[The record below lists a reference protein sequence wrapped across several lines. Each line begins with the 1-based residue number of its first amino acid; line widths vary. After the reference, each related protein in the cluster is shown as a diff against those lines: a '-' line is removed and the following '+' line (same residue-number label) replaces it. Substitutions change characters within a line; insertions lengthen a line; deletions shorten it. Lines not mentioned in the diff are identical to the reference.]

1 MNKAKTLNKRKT
13 GRHITHFHRHRLDAQ
28 WFFFINK
35 WRAPCN
41 PPVFPHLHCGNNY
54 STFSSTCVGRG
65 PVIGVSTSSL
75 MLRTSPRGPCN
86 CFPILLLKKL
96 RLREGENTGF
106 YKHRF
111 QDVLTRNRSF
121 LPLFTCSSG
130 SVSLTD
136 KLQEENNEHLGPFP
150 AASCRHGAA
159 LCL

>member
-1 MNKAKTLNKRKT
+1 MVFFLLTNGELHAIRQFSLIYIVVI
-13 GRHITHFHRHRLDAQ
+13 ITPHFRQLVLAE
-28 WFFFINK
+28 
-35 WRAPCN
+35 
-41 PPVFPHLHCGNNY
+41 
-54 STFSSTCVGRG
+54 G

-150 AASCRHGAA
+150 AASRRHGAA